1 MRKMDYTMGFQSGG
15 AGQKWTAKALTDRA
29 KERTPEPRD
38 VRGPSR
44 GIDIP
49 EELAG

>member
-1 MRKMDYTMGFQSGG
+1 MRKMDYTMGFPIRRCRTEMDGQGLDGSSEG
-15 AGQKWTAKALTDRA
+15 ADAGT
-29 KERTPEPRD
+29 RD